1 MKIAQE
7 LMLPAMFA
15 AIFVALLLA
24 ESPAVARG
32 NHGGH
37 HGGNRGHHAGGHARS
52 HFSTLPATSYAGVYC
67 ASFNR
72 RVRDAR
78 ECPEMNTQSSP
89 EAPAP
94 FTYRENR

>member
-7 LMLPAMFA
+7 LMLPVMLA
-15 AIFVALLLA
+15 ATFVALLLA

-67 ASFNR
+67 ASLNR

-78 ECPEMNTQSSP
+78 ECPEMNTQPPP
-89 EAPAP
+89 EALAP